1 MAHVLVID
9 DDALI
14 LALLKSMLERAGH
27 RITASENGRTGL
39 QAFERDPADLV
50 LTDILMPECEGLET
64 ITALRRLDRQVA
76 IVVMSGGGA
85 SIRGSTER
93 EGPDY
98 LQLAQGL
105 GAWATLRKPFRSEQ
119 LLKSI
124 DSCLARR
131 IASCGSPSKR

>member
-9 DDALI
+9 DDAPVLST
-14 LALLKSMLERAGH
+14 LKGMLERAGH
-27 RITASENGRTGL
+27 RVTPAENGRIGL
-39 QAFERDPADLV
+39 QAFKHDPADLV
-50 LTDILMPECEGLET
+50 ITDILMPECEGLET
-64 ITALRRLDRQVA
+64 ITALRRLDWQVA

-85 SIRGSTER
+85 STRGSTER

-119 LLKSI
+119 LLQSV
-124 DSCLARR
+124 DFCLARR
-131 IASCGSPSKR
+131 IESCGSPSRR